1 MNKINY
7 LSDCNKNNIP
17 YFSFCGNEYEC
28 KCVDVYDGDT
38 ITVVFKPFIGLDFY
52 KFRIRLSEIDT
63 PEIKTH
69 NIKEKELGIYVRDFL
84 RELILD
90 KLIKIKCGE
99 FDKYGRLLAYVYLKD
114 CDNMSPENSINHL
127 LVKKNYA
134 KIYDGGKKIQWV
146 FD

>member
-38 ITVVFKPFIGLDFY
+38 ITVAFKPFSGVDFY
-52 KFRIRLSEIDT
+52 KFRIRLFGIDT
-63 PEIKTH
+63 PEIRTR
-69 NIKEKELGIYVRDFL
+69 NLKEKEIGIQVRDFL
-84 RELILD
+84 REIILN
-90 KLIKIKCGE
+90 KIIIIKCRE
-99 FDKYGRLLAYVYLKD
+99 FDKYGRLLSYIYLND
-114 CDNMSPENSINHL
+114 CDNMIPDNSINHL

-134 KIYDGGKKIQWV
+134 KIYDGGKKKEWI